1 MNDNQAMFT
10 NYRDRMKRL
19 ALFEPLYSLQSKR
32 SKDLKGTAI
41 DMFEMGLIT
50 LLFFFESRLTRNKET
65 GVEELSAF
73 LHNILNQ
80 RYDLNHNDYFIY
92 ARTMIETFR
101 PPSGKRLQKVF
112 YDFEGQQ
119 ETTVSYSILK
129 AGQSDIHKNKQYY
142 ELDEDGLEL
151 IFATSEYFSEYQIS
165 ISQMLLRKQLE
176 KGEFLSALRQIDEMR
191 LSVNLLKERM
201 ITLKREINR
210 NITSDTIYNNY
221 KNLIDDINR
230 RLELESNE
238 FEALRAFVIETV
250 QRLKTDLSIDKDRE
264 VYQNALKVNREL
276 EEVHHLHNSLFAE
289 SINIKKSVLVAAK
302 ESLYYIGV
310 ESFNFNKEIVSRIV
324 SEPLPLGKVRD
335 LVKPFM
341 YTEKALVWS
350 PLAVFFPQRVI
361 SRGQDETS
369 LSYEDVDK
377 EIEKNSRVLEMIYQK
392 MMGICMKHLKSN
404 GTLQLSDLI
413 ERLKDSESK
422 AILNTRHFYDFWI
435 TLHQYSPI
443 DLSYEEADKTH
454 SLLVEALHELKHQYK
469 TLQVVETKEV
479 IRVNELFHV
488 SDMILSVERV
498 YEL

>member
-1 MNDNQAMFT
+1 MYDNQTVFT

-32 SKDLKGTAI
+32 SKDSDGRAI

-50 LLFFFESRLTRNKET
+50 LLFFFESKLTRNRET

-73 LHNILNQ
+73 LHAVLNQ
-80 RYDLNHNDYFIY
+80 RYVLNYNDYYIY
-92 ARTMIETFR
+92 ARMIIETFR
-101 PPSGKRLQKVF
+101 PPSGKRLQKAF
-112 YDFEGQQ
+112 FDFEGR
-119 ETTVSYSILK
+119 EEAVVSYSILK
-129 AGQSDIHKNKQYY
+129 AGQSDLYKNKQYY
-142 ELDEDGLEL
+142 ELDDDGLEL

-176 KGEFLSALRQIDEMR
+176 KGEFISALRQIDEMR

-210 NITSDTIYNNY
+210 NITSETIYNNY
-221 KNLIDDINR
+221 KNLVDDINR

-238 FEALRAFVIETV
+238 FEALRGFVTETI
-250 QRLKTDLSIDKDRE
+250 QRMKTDLTVEKDRE

-276 EEVHHLHNSLFAE
+276 ELVHHFHNSLFAE
-289 SINIKKSVLVAAK
+289 SINIKKSVLIAAK

-324 SEPLPLGKVRD
+324 SDPLPLEKVRN

-341 YTEKALVWS
+341 YTEKALIWS
-350 PLAVFFPQRVI
+350 PLAVFFPQRVL
-361 SRGQDETS
+361 SREQEETS
-369 LSYEDVDK
+369 SSYEDIG
-377 EIEKNSRVLEMIYQK
+377 EETEKDLRILEMIYQK
-392 MMGICMKHLKSN
+392 MMSVCVKHLNSD
-404 GTLQLSDLI
+404 GTLYLSDLI
-413 ERLKDSESK
+413 DKLKDSENK
-422 AILNTRHFYDFWI
+422 AILNTRYFYDFWI
-435 TLHQYSPI
+435 TLHQHSPI

-454 SLLVEALHELKHQYK
+454 SILIEALHELKHQYK
-469 TLQVVETKEV
+469 TLQVIETKE
-479 IRVNELFHV
+479 IIAVNESFHV
-488 SDMILSVERV
+488 SNMTLSLERI